1 MSQRH
6 IFACWI
12 IQSRVISAD
21 SSVIF
26 GLFGHEQM
34 HRDTRANANISNRL
48 RNAINAV
55 SVTWSAGGKRPSAIM
70 AGCLQPANCDLT

>member
-1 MSQRH
+1 
-6 IFACWI
+6 
-12 IQSRVISAD
+12 
-21 SSVIF
+21 
-26 GLFGHEQM
+26 M

-70 AGCLQPANCDLT
+70 AGCLQPANCDLTWQQIPARDWYPWYLSSAIDDMKTTYIYIDKRI